1 MKVLVL
7 GASGMLGNA
16 MIRVLAD
23 DKSHEVVGTARS
35 ETVKRFFTPELAG
48 NIITGI
54 DVEDTDKL
62 TQLITEVKPDVVI
75 NCIGLVKQLDEAD
88 DPLHAIS
95 INALLPHRLAK
106 LCNQTG
112 SRLVHFSTDCVFSG
126 KKGGYLE
133 TDIPD
138 AQDLYGRTKLLGE
151 VDYPHTIT
159 LRTSIIGHELSTSH
173 GLIGWFLAQNGSI
186 KGYTHA
192 IFSGLPTCELARVVL
207 EFVLPRNELH
217 GIFHVAS
224 APISKYELLTLVN
237 KHYGKGLQINADD
250 HLKINRSL
258 DSSSFYEAT
267 GYLAP
272 AWSQLVEKMHFFQ

>member
-48 NIITGI
+48 NIIAGI

-88 DPLHAIS
+88 DPLYGIS

-173 GLIGWFLAQNGSI
+173 GLINWFLAQNGTV
-186 KGYTHA
+186 KGYSKA
-192 IFSGLPTCELARVVL
+192 IFSGLPTCELARVINK
-207 EFVLPRNELH
+207 FVLPRNEMH
-217 GIFHVAS
+217 GIYHVAS
-224 APISKYELLTLVN
+224 TPISKLDLLELINKEYE
-237 KHYGKGLQINADD
+237 KGMEIIPDAK
-250 HLKINRSL
+250 LKIDRSL
-258 DSSSFYEAT
+258 DSTQFQEVTDYV
-267 GYLAP
+267 AP
-272 AWSQLVEKMHFFQ
+272 SWMNLVAEMKAFH

>member
-1 MKVLVL
+1 MRILVL

-16 MIRVLAD
+16 MIRVLAQD
-23 DKSHEVVGTARS
+23 QSHEVYGSARS
-35 ETVKRFFTPELAG
+35 ETVKHFFTPELSD
-48 NIITGI
+48 NIISGI
-54 DVEDTDKL
+54 DVEDTD
-62 TQLITEVKPDVVI
+62 QLVQLFTEVKPDVAI

-88 DPLHAIS
+88 EPLHAIS
-95 INALLPHRLAK
+95 INSLLPHRLAK
-106 LCNQTG
+106 LCNKTG

-126 KKGGYLE
+126 TKGGYIE

-151 VDYPHTIT
+151 VEYPHTIT
-159 LRTSIIGHELSTSH
+159 LRTSIIGHELNTSH
-173 GLIGWFLAQNGSI
+173 GLIGWFLAQSGSI

-207 EFVLPRNELH
+207 EFVLPRNQLH

-237 KHYGKGLQINADD
+237 KHYGKGLQIDADD

-258 DSSSFYEAT
+258 NSSCFYEAT
-267 GYLAP
+267 GYVAP
-272 AWSQLVEKMHFFQ
+272 PWPQLVEKMHTFQ